1 MVHMNGMHAHFI
13 GHFIQIG
20 MGEMGGVI
28 VVHAAF
34 AAPLDVVTF
43 NGALARIFILI
54 SNDHAF
60 QLLLQGEEAGGRWYN
75 GVPMGADI

>member
-1 MVHMNGMHAHFI
+1 MLRGEALNDLPFMVRVNGAHAHFV

-34 AAPLDVVTF
+34 AAPLDDGTF

-54 SNDHAF
+54 SMTMPSSF
-60 QLLLQGEEAGGRWYN
+60 FFRERK
-75 GVPMGADI
+75 